1 MAPLDFARLR
11 QALGL
16 GESTSDHPMA
26 SIERVSALL
35 AELPADDP
43 IASVTDV
50 TSWLEGI
57 SASDSFTPELRA
69 SIVICLDDAARLH
82 WRRALGLFLAPHG
95 TPVESFD
102 GDTGVLRKLAVYAD
116 TLAAAYVRCFS
127 PPPRRLIPA
136 TAAETL
142 TRWMAVLGRRAAVRR
157 MLYLAPLAGEWRE
170 ISALYLRAVELQAER
185 LPIRLESTPPRMTSV
200 KQEYVT
206 LLLFEMLMPSGLKL
220 RRMVLAYRIANRFAR
235 GVQLMS
241 EAVQGA
247 RCFIDPTDDQPP
259 RKVARAKPGPGALY
273 VDTTNA
279 IAQLHSAMEVAPEGD
294 QDAPDTEY
302 GGEFTCRERDLM
314 LRHALNWWGVNPH
327 APRRQRIALQAPARV
342 GIGLQAVLKL
352 CPPLYQGG
360 FSGSGEQGMQIL
372 FGHNDVGVTEAATV
386 RSLDAVSTDLS
397 ASGIGIAIA
406 SLDARKLRIGNLLV
420 VSIAPESRWKL
431 AVIRRIEPRDNKTVL
446 GLEIISVQ
454 PQVAWVS
461 TSNALSISVWDDA
474 RIREKSFGEHFFQCI
489 FLGDIPPPDNEESTL
504 IVPSGRCALDAL
516 IQLPLA
522 GGVARLRVKSLVD
535 SAHEYALVHAQ
546 MEELR
551 LHAAAEIRVET
562 QAGAKESDSASS
574 AAWRDAVD

>member
-1 MAPLDFARLR
+1 MAPFQLASLR
-11 QALGL
+11 RALGL
-16 GESTSDHPMA
+16 GESRPDHPMT
-26 SIERVSALL
+26 SIERASALL

-43 IASVTDV
+43 ISSVADV
-50 TSWLEGI
+50 MSWLEGI

-69 SIVICLDDAARLH
+69 SIVICLDDAARPH

-95 TPVESFD
+95 TPVENFD

-116 TLAAAYVRCFS
+116 TLSAAYVRCFS

-170 ISALYLRAVELQAER
+170 ISALYQRAVELQAER
-185 LPIRLESTPPRMTSV
+185 LPVRLESIPPRMTSV
-200 KQEYVT
+200 RQEYVT
-206 LLLFEMLMPSGLKL
+206 LLLFEMMMPGGLKI
-220 RRMVLAYRIANRFAR
+220 RHMVLAYRIANRFAR

-241 EAVQGA
+241 EAVAGA
-247 RCFIDPTDDQPP
+247 RCFIDPADDHPP
-259 RKVARAKPGPGALY
+259 RKVARATPGPGALY

-279 IAQLHSAMEVAPEGD
+279 LAQLHSAMENASDGD
-294 QDAPDTEY
+294 PGAPDREY

-327 APRRQRIALQAPARV
+327 APRRQRVALQAPARV
-342 GIGLQAVLKL
+342 GIGLQAVFKL

-372 FGHNDVGVTEAATV
+372 FGKDDAGVTEAETV

-406 SLDARKLRIGNLLV
+406 SLDARKLRVGNLLV

-431 AVIRRIEPRDNKTVL
+431 AVIRRIAPRDNKTVL

-461 TSNALSISVWDDA
+461 ASNSLNTNVWDEA
-474 RIREKSFGEHFFQCI
+474 HIREKSFGEHFFQCI
-489 FLGDIPPPDNEESTL
+489 LLGEIPPPDNEESTL
-504 IVPSGRCALDAL
+504 IAPFGRCALDAL

-535 SAHEYALVHAQ
+535 SAEEYTLIHAQ
-546 MEELR
+546 LEELH
-551 LHAAAEIRVET
+551 LHAGMQDEVAAGCKT
-562 QAGAKESDSASS
+562 GG
-574 AAWRDAVD
+574 